1 MKKNTGLDWWYH
13 PHIIQISSISPKY
26 RPNIPRSI
34 FFTTPQL
41 NEKIWHGYFKK
52 KLHFEIRLKL
62 FFLSSR
68 NYPNIIQISFKYH
81 PEIIQ
86 KSSRNHPEITQ
97 KSSSRHR
104 FLQPPNFVKSRV
116 LTQILARLLLVKTP
130 LLNSIKT
137 PLLEGKSRISVI
149 LLKIRLYLSSL

>member
-1 MKKNTGLDWWYH
+1 MRWICKEEYFIGVVISGGYVGDIIQISRTHILSKYHPHIIQISFIYHPHISKYH

-62 FFLSSR
+62 HFSSSR
-68 NYPNIIQISFKYH
+68 YYSNIIQIS
-81 PEIIQ
+81 
-86 KSSRNHPEITQ
+86 SRNHPNPNHPE
-97 KSSSRHR
+97 SSRYHSVDID
-104 FLQPPNFVKSRV
+104 FYNPPTWWKVEF
-116 LTQILARLLLVKTP
+116 
-130 LLNSIKT
+130 
-137 PLLEGKSRISVI
+137 
-149 LLKIRLYLSSL
+149 